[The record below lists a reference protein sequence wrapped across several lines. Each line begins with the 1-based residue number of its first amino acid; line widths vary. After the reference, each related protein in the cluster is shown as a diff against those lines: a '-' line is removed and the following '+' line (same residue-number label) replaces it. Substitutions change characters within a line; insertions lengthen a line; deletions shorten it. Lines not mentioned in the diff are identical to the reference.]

1 MSMNSTT
8 VLAPA
13 QKPAHMYQLIAA
25 ASIGNA
31 LEWFDLLIYGYFAV
45 TISRLFFP
53 SANETVSLLMALG
66 TFGISYL
73 ARPVGAIFLGAY
85 ADRAGRKASLLLSI
99 VLMMIGTFLMLI
111 MPSYA
116 SIGIL
121 APICVLLARLMQ
133 GFSVGG
139 EFGSATAFLV
149 EHGSERKG
157 YFASWQWASQ
167 GLAALIAS
175 AFGVALTT
183 LLTRQQLES
192 WGWRT
197 PYLFGL
203 LIGPV
208 GLYIRNRV
216 AETPEFLSIKP
227 TRTPVRDLL
236 VNQWDRVLLAIG
248 AVVVSTSSNYLILYM
263 PTYAAKSLRL
273 PQSTGFVATLVGACI
288 LTFGAPMIGHWSD
301 KVGRSRIMM
310 ATTLLFLVSVYPV
323 FMFLTAHASMATLI
337 AAVAWMSL
345 LKTGYSGALP
355 AFLAECF
362 PAQTRATG
370 MSLSYNIG
378 VPIFGGFAPFY
389 ITWLIVLTGSNMAPG
404 FYMIFTALLGLVALL
419 IARARLHLQ

>member
-8 VLAPA
+8 VSAPA

-85 ADRAGRKASLLLSI
+85 ADRAGRKASLLVSI

-149 EHGSERKG
+149 EHGSARKG

-248 AVVVSTSSNYLILYM
+248 AVVVSTSSNYLILYI

-288 LTFGAPMIGHWSD
+288 LTLGAPMIGHWSD

-310 ATTLLFLVSVYPV
+310 ATTLLFIVSVYPV
-323 FMFLTAHASMATLI
+323 FSFLTGHASMATLI
-337 AAVAWMSL
+337 LAVAWLSL

>member
-1 MSMNSTT
+1 
-8 VLAPA
+8 
-13 QKPAHMYQLIAA
+13 MYQLIAA

-53 SANETVSLLMALG
+53 AANESVSLLMALG

-85 ADRAGRKASLLLSI
+85 ADRAGRKASLMISI
-99 VLMMIGTFLMLI
+99 LLMMIGTFLMLI

-116 SIGIL
+116 TIGIM

-149 EHGSERKG
+149 EHGSARKG

-175 AFGVALTT
+175 TFGVALTT

-208 GLYIRNRV
+208 GLYIRSRV

-227 TRTPVRDLL
+227 SRTPVRDLL

-263 PTYAAKSLRL
+263 PTYAAKSLHL
-273 PQSTGFVATLVGACI
+273 PQSTGFVATLVGAFI

-301 KVGRSRIMM
+301 TVGRSRIMM
-310 ATTLLFLVSVYPV
+310 ATTLLFIVSAYPV
-323 FMFLTAHASMATLI
+323 FSFLTTHASMATLI
-337 AAVAWMSL
+337 LAVAWMSL

-355 AFLAECF
+355 AFLGECF
-362 PAQTRATG
+362 PAQTRAT
-370 MSLSYNIG
+370 
-378 VPIFGGFAPFY
+378 
-389 ITWLIVLTGSNMAPG
+389 
-404 FYMIFTALLGLVALL
+404 
-419 IARARLHLQ
+419 

>member
-1 MSMNSTT
+1 MNTAGTT
-8 VLAPA
+8 VSASA
-13 QKPAHMYQLIAA
+13 QKPAHIYQLIVA

-53 SANETVSLLMALG
+53 ATNETVSLLLALG

-85 ADRAGRKASLLLSI
+85 ADRAGRKASLLVSI
-99 VLMMIGTFLMLI
+99 VLMMVGTFLMLI
-111 MPSYA
+111 VPGYA
-116 SIGIL
+116 AIGIL
-121 APICVLLARLMQ
+121 APIIVLLARLMQ

-149 EHGSERKG
+149 EHGSERRG
-157 YFASWQWASQ
+157 FFASWQWASQ

-175 AFGVALTT
+175 TFGVALTT
-183 LLTRQQLES
+183 LLTRPQLES

-208 GLYIRNRV
+208 GLYIRRRV
-216 AETPEFLSIKP
+216 SETPEFLAIKP
-227 TRTPVRDLL
+227 SRTPVRDLL
-236 VNQWDRVLLAIG
+236 TNQWDRVLLAIG
-248 AVVVSTSSNYLILYM
+248 AVVVSTSANYLILYM
-263 PTYAAKSLRL
+263 PTYAVKSLRL
-273 PQSTGFVATLVGACI
+273 PQSTGFIATLIGAFI

-301 KVGRSRIMM
+301 TVGRSRIMM
-310 ATTLLFLVSVYPV
+310 ATTVLFIITTYPV
-323 FMFLTAHASMATLI
+323 FRLLTAHATMATI
-337 AAVAWMSL
+337 IVTVAWMSL

-370 MSLSYNIG
+370 LSLSYNVG
-378 VPIFGGFAPFY
+378 VPLFGGFAPFY
-389 ITWLIVLTGSNMAPG
+389 ITWFIVLTGSKMAPAL
-404 FYMIFTALLGLVALL
+404 YMIFTAALGLAALL
-419 IARARLHLQ
+419 VARARLHLW

>member
-1 MSMNSTT
+1 MSINSTT
-8 VLAPA
+8 VSAPA

-45 TISRLFFP
+45 TISRIFFP
-53 SANETVSLLMALG
+53 SANESVSLLMALG

-85 ADRAGRKASLLLSI
+85 ADRAGRKASLLVSI
-99 VLMMIGTFLMLI
+99 VLMMVGTFLMLI

-116 SIGIL
+116 SIGIM

-175 AFGVALTT
+175 TFGVALTT
-183 LLTRQQLES
+183 LLTRSQLES

-227 TRTPVRDLL
+227 TRTPVHDLV
-236 VNQWDRVLLAIG
+236 VNQWDRLLLAIG
-248 AVVVSTSSNYLILYM
+248 AVVVSTSSNYLILYV

-310 ATTLLFLVSVYPV
+310 ATTLLFLVSVYPL
-323 FMFLTAHASMATLI
+323 FSFLTTHASMATLI
-337 AAVAWMSL
+337 FAVAWLSL

-389 ITWLIVLTGSNMAPG
+389 ITWLIALTGSNMAPS
-404 FYMIFTALLGLVALL
+404 FYIIFTALLGLAALL
-419 IARARLHLQ
+419 IARKRLHLW